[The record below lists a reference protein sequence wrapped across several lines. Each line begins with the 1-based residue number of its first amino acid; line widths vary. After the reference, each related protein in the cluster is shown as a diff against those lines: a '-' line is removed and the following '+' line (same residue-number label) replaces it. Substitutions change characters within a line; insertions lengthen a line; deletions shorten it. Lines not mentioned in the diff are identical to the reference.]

1 MSPYWLLE
9 SPYSVDWV
17 KMVLAAGKVTRTMPC
32 TSPAMLTR
40 ARSAREAM
48 GMLRWVR
55 APRRARCPPVEA
67 VPSQHR
73 SLSRG
78 ANAALAPRRP
88 RQTGHAPSACPHGH
102 ICNIATLARHVT
114 EFAKIL
120 TGRHGAQLATLITAV
135 GAADL
140 RSKAPAAVNKG
151 HAGARNSR

>member
-1 MSPYWLLE
+1 
-9 SPYSVDWV
+9 
-17 KMVLAAGKVTRTMPC
+17 
-32 TSPAMLTR
+32 
-40 ARSAREAM
+40 
-48 GMLRWVR
+48 MLRWVR

-120 TGRHGAQLATLITAV
+120 TGRHGEQLDTRITAV
-135 GAADL
+135 DAADL
-140 RSKAPAAVNKG
+140 ISKVTDAVNKEL
-151 HAGARNSR
+151 AAWRNWPQDRICPM